1 VSSVDYNVL
10 SKFLDEDKLSL
21 DYHKVCSSLEKL
33 EIEDAVDI
41 IFKYYRKNGFP
52 HYTIREEEKHEQI
65 RKLQNFKHEQILEG
79 DEITQTMNGLRL
91 AWSYFPQFWEV
102 PCGNAKTTPM
112 ENFHNDDKLKEVIK
126 KTIKWHY
133 NHSDKPHWTGNRFR
147 QNIKIYGGTQTVSNF
162 RPTAAKYIY
171 ETYGGD
177 GVTWDMSCG
186 WGGRLLGALSSKR
199 IKKYIGTEPSTKT
212 FEGLNKI
219 KDEFSYLGKEV
230 ELHCLGSEVFRP
242 KEKVDLCFTSPPYF
256 NTEKY
261 ADEPTQSYIK
271 FPTEQEWINGFLFQ
285 TLQNTFDSTKVNGYL
300 LLNIANTS
308 SGKNIEN
315 GTLEIAEKIGYSH
328 INTLRL
334 NLSTMARAGDG
345 SGSKYEPIFVF
356 KKEKHIESNVP
367 NPYGDDGWATP

>member
-1 VSSVDYNVL
+1 MTVDYNVL
-10 SKFLDEDKLSL
+10 QNFLDIDELEL
-21 DYHKVCSSLEKL
+21 NYHRVTNDITSID
-33 EIEDAVDI
+33 IEDGVAR
-41 IFKYYRKNGFP
+41 IFKYYRKRGFP
-52 HYTIREEEKHEQI
+52 HYTIREEEKHEHL
-65 RKLQNFKHEQILEG
+65 RKLQKFNHKTILDG
-79 DEITQTMNGLRL
+79 DEIIQTMHGLRL
-91 AWSYFPQFWEV
+91 AWSYFPQFWNV
-102 PCGNAKTTPM
+102 LCGNAKNTPW
-112 ENFHNDDKLKEVIK
+112 ENFHDDGKLKKVIR
-126 KTIKWHY
+126 KTWIWQEKFGNGRY
-133 NHSDKPHWTGNRFR
+133 TENRFR
-147 QNIKIYGGTQTVSNF
+147 QNLKLYEGTQTVSNF

-177 GVTWDMSCG
+177 GVVWDMSCG

-219 KDEFSYLGKEV
+219 KEEFSYLGKEV
-230 ELHCLGSEVFRP
+230 ELHCLGSEVFKP

-271 FPTEQEWINGFLFQ
+271 YPTEQEWIDGFLFQ

-334 NLSTMARAGDG
+334 NLSTMARDGDG